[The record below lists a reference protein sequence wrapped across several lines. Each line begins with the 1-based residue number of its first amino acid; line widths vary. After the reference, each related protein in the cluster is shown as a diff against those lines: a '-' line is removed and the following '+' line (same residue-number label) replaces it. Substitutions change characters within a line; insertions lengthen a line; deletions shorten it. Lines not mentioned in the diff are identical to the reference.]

1 MSCAKHDG
9 SERFR
14 VMQWNG
20 KKFDLVSDWEAAPD
34 PVFIR
39 KLIEESA
46 LKYAGENKITPK
58 KCS

>member
-1 MSCAKHDG
+1 
-9 SERFR
+9 
-14 VMQWNG
+14 MQWDG

-34 PVFIR
+34 PAYIR

-46 LKYAGENKITPK
+46 LKYATENKITPK